1 VSTTK
6 RTTSNSALNLRYVAT
21 AFSTLLILVAV
32 LLPGSQVPD
41 VGFAGI
47 DKLAHIA
54 LFALW
59 AVCVRL
65 DFTPGFR
72 WQLWLAGGLLF
83 SFLSEV
89 LQIMVEART
98 FDWMDMVADAA
109 GLLLGISTGGLL
121 LKWLN
126 RFRRT

>member
-1 VSTTK
+1 M
-6 RTTSNSALNLRYVAT
+6 
-21 AFSTLLILVAV
+21 LILVAV

-41 VGFAGI
+41 VSFDGI
-47 DKLAHIA
+47 DKLVHIA

-89 LQIMVEART
+89 LQIMVEDRT
-98 FDWMDMVADAA
+98 FDWMDIIADTA
-109 GLLLGISTGGLL
+109 GLLLGMSTGGLL
-121 LKWLN
+121 IRWLN

>member
-1 VSTTK
+1 L
-6 RTTSNSALNLRYVAT
+6 RLRYVAT

-47 DKLAHIA
+47 DKLAHVS

-65 DFTPGFR
+65 DFSPGFR
-72 WQLWLAGGLLF
+72 WQVWLACGLLF

-89 LQIMVEART
+89 LQIMVEGRT
-98 FDWMDMVADAA
+98 FDWTDMAADTA
-109 GLLLGISTGGLL
+109 GLVLGISTGGLL
-121 LKWLN
+121 IRWLN
-126 RFRRT
+126 RYRRT